1 MEEFEMLAKTA
12 IGQALE
18 RVWMEDKQMSGWLP
32 PGCTD
37 KDVDDAA
44 PQGPEYEC
52 HYCGD
57 YYASVEERLAPS
69 QYDGGLDV
77 ILVCKRPACQ
87 AIYANELNLAGLA
100 VIVQKVAG

>member
-1 MEEFEMLAKTA
+1 MLAKTA

-44 PQGPEYEC
+44 PQEETYPC

-57 YYASVEERLAPS
+57 PTTNEELVKS
-69 QYDGGLDV
+69 EYDNGLDS
-77 ILVCKRPACQ
+77 IMVCDSPKCRAR
-87 AIYANELNLAGLA
+87 YSHRLMSEGLA
-100 VIVQKVAG
+100 IVVQKVAR

>member
-1 MEEFEMLAKTA
+1 MCAH
-12 IGQALE
+12 GYDN
-18 RVWMEDKQMSGWLP
+18 WKQ
-32 PGCTD
+32 TD
-37 KDVDDAA
+37 PAA
-44 PQGPEYEC
+44 AELGPEYEC

-87 AIYANELNLAGLA
+87 ALYANELNLAGLA
-100 VIVQKVAG
+100 IVVQKVVT